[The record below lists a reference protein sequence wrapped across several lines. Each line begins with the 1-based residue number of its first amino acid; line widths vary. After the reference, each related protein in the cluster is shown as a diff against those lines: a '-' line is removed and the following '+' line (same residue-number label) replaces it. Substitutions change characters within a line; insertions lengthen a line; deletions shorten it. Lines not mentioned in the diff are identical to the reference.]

1 MLAHLLYG
9 YLLCIQ
15 GLHSI
20 GRGLLLY
27 YLVLGCLAIPLGQ
40 DNERQFPRLLFCVTL
55 KICRTEGTGRRGV
68 YYMENASRILEIAS
82 SLEFKDL
89 QKDLEQ
95 IIERSKKANAE
106 LIFPLVGE
114 FSSGKTTLLNALT
127 DCKKLETA
135 TKPTTATIYE
145 LHFGCEKCSANVLTS
160 NGQLEEYDID
170 NLKNEVLKDATVVNI
185 FDTSTRVPS
194 TTILV
199 DTPGLSS
206 PDPKHKQTLVDF
218 LPYADGILLVTDVN
232 QQITRSLTDFIDTMK
247 LSKKPIYLVIT
258 KCDTKSSSDLEAA
271 KTYISDNCKLP
282 IQQIACVSASKDDL
296 HELYTLLDTIQKDKN
311 DIVKKVDGQRLKN
324 IVKEMLVRIEDL
336 LKASSS
342 DKDLDEAIRRQE
354 YELNVINRNIERLID
369 DTKSEIEDKE
379 RSIVRNF
386 EDKVSE
392 RLEVLVTGKSENFD
406 ADAVSAINNTASLLF
421 NDYKVSI
428 QRLLQ
433 EKAHSRRNTDDG
445 ISLRSLEEMDMSSYS
460 ISGLSYNLDL
470 NSAGH
475 QYDGWISTGVKVA
488 AAVGAVVAVASTG
501 GASAVAAAATVDNAI
516 DVADTVSDVSSIV
529 SNNRTVDRIE
539 RVVSLA
545 GKASDQFDTID
556 GYNQRAGQQVG
567 ANKGIV
573 ESMVGFVTDKTWG
586 KPQRKRAIRNYMDN
600 SLMPD
605 FKREI
610 TVVGN
615 QLIANIRISLQEEA
629 SETIDAK
636 RSSLEILKQERKD
649 KKDAYNQ
656 RINQIRDYK
665 HELMTL

>member
-1 MLAHLLYG
+1 
-9 YLLCIQ
+9 
-15 GLHSI
+15 
-20 GRGLLLY
+20 
-27 YLVLGCLAIPLGQ
+27 
-40 DNERQFPRLLFCVTL
+40 
-55 KICRTEGTGRRGV
+55 
-68 YYMENASRILEIAS
+68 MENTSRILEIAS

-89 QKDLEQ
+89 QKDLER
-95 IIERSKKANAE
+95 IIERSKQTNAE
-106 LIFPLVGE
+106 LVFPLVGE

-185 FDTSTRVPS
+185 FDTSTSVPS

-247 LSKKPIYLVIT
+247 LSKKPIYLIIT
-258 KCDTKSSSDLEAA
+258 KCDTKSSSDLESA

-282 IQQIACVSASKDDL
+282 IQQIACVSACKGEL
-296 HELYTLLDTIQKDKN
+296 QELYTMFDTIQKDKN
-311 DIVKKVDGQRLKN
+311 DIVKKVDGQRVKN

-386 EDKVSE
+386 EDTVSE
-392 RLEVLVTGKSENFD
+392 RLEVLVVGKSENFD

-421 NDYKVSI
+421 NDYKVGI

-433 EKAHSRRNTDDG
+433 EKARSKRDTDDG

-501 GASAVAAAATVDNAI
+501 GGAAVAAAATVDNAI

-636 RSSLEILKQERKD
+636 RSSLEKLKQERKD

>member
-1 MLAHLLYG
+1 
-9 YLLCIQ
+9 
-15 GLHSI
+15 
-20 GRGLLLY
+20 
-27 YLVLGCLAIPLGQ
+27 
-40 DNERQFPRLLFCVTL
+40 
-55 KICRTEGTGRRGV
+55 
-68 YYMENASRILEIAS
+68 MENISRILEIAS
-82 SLEFKDL
+82 SLGFDDL
-89 QKDLEQ
+89 KKDLER
-95 IIERSKKANAE
+95 INERSKQTNAE
-106 LIFPLVGE
+106 LVFPLVGE

-127 DCKKLETA
+127 DSKKLETA

-145 LHFGCEKCSANVLTS
+145 LHFGCEKCYANVLNS

-185 FDTSTRVPS
+185 FDTSIRVPS

-296 HELYTLLDTIQKDKN
+296 QELYTMFDTIQKDKN
-311 DIVKKVDGQRLKN
+311 DIVKKVDSQRTKN
-324 IVKEMLVRIEDL
+324 IIKEMLGRIDEL
-336 LKASSS
+336 LNASSS
-342 DKDLDEAIRRQE
+342 DKNLDEAIRRQE

-379 RSIVRNF
+379 RGIIRKF
-386 EDKVSE
+386 EDTISE

-406 ADAVSAINNTASLLF
+406 ADAVSIINNTASLLF
-421 NDYKVSI
+421 NDYKVGI
-428 QRLLQ
+428 QKVLQ
-433 EKAHSRRNTDDG
+433 EKARSRRNTDDG

-501 GASAVAAAATVDNAI
+501 GGAAVAAAATVDNAI
-516 DVADTVSDVSSIV
+516 DVADTVSDVSSMV
-529 SNNRTVDRIE
+529 SNNRTVERIE

-567 ANKGIV
+567 AKKGIV
-573 ESMVGFVTDKTWG
+573 ESMVGFVTDKTMG

-610 TVVGN
+610 NVVGN
-615 QLIANIRISLQEEA
+615 QLVTNIRISLQEEA
-629 SETIDAK
+629 SETIEAK
-636 RSSLEILKQERKD
+636 RSSLEKLKQERKD

-665 HELMTL
+665 HELMIL

>member
-1 MLAHLLYG
+1 MKPNGGDGEAR
-9 YLLCIQ
+9 
-15 GLHSI
+15 SI
-20 GRGLLLY
+20 
-27 YLVLGCLAIPLGQ
+27 
-40 DNERQFPRLLFCVTL
+40 
-55 KICRTEGTGRRGV
+55 
-68 YYMENASRILEIAS
+68 YMENASRILEIAS

-89 QKDLEQ
+89 QKELER
-95 IIERSKKANAE
+95 IIERSKQTNAE
-106 LIFPLVGE
+106 LVFPLVGE

-127 DCKKLETA
+127 DCKRLETA

-247 LSKKPIYLVIT
+247 LSKKPIYLIIT
-258 KCDTKSSSDLEAA
+258 KCDTKSSSDLESA

-282 IQQIACVSASKDDL
+282 IQQIACVSASKDEL
-296 HELYTLLDTIQKDKN
+296 QELYTMFDTIQKDKN

-386 EDKVSE
+386 EDTVSE

-406 ADAVSAINNTASLLF
+406 ADAVSTINNTASLLF

-501 GASAVAAAATVDNAI
+501 GGAAVAAAATVDNAI

-636 RSSLEILKQERKD
+636 RSSLEKLKQERKD

>member
-1 MLAHLLYG
+1 
-9 YLLCIQ
+9 
-15 GLHSI
+15 
-20 GRGLLLY
+20 
-27 YLVLGCLAIPLGQ
+27 
-40 DNERQFPRLLFCVTL
+40 
-55 KICRTEGTGRRGV
+55 
-68 YYMENASRILEIAS
+68 MENICQILEIAN
-82 SLEFKDL
+82 SLGFSDL
-89 QKDLEQ
+89 ITDLER
-95 IIERSKKANAE
+95 INVRSKQVNTE

-145 LHFGCEKCSANVLTS
+145 VHFGCEKCCATILNS
-160 NGQLEEYDID
+160 NGELDECDIN
-170 NLKNEVLKDATVVNI
+170 NLKNEVLKNATVVNI
-185 FDTSTRVPS
+185 FDTSTSVPA

-218 LPYADGILLVTDVN
+218 LPYADGILLVTDIN

-258 KCDTKSSSDLEAA
+258 KCDTKSTTDLEAA

-282 IQQIACVSASKDDL
+282 IQQIACVSAAKNDL
-296 HELYTLLDTIQKDKN
+296 GELYTLLDNIQKDKN
-311 DIVKKVDGQRLKN
+311 NIVRQVDEQRIKN
-324 IVKEMLVRIEDL
+324 IVKEMLNRIEEL

-342 DKDLDEAIRRQE
+342 DKELDEAIRKQE
-354 YELNVINRNIERLID
+354 YELSLIHRNIERLIE
-369 DTKSEIEDKE
+369 DTKVEIEDKE
-379 RSIVRNF
+379 RGIIRTF
-386 EDKVSE
+386 EDTISE

-421 NDYKVSI
+421 NDYKI
-428 QRLLQ
+428 GIKRILQ
-433 EKAHSRRNTDDG
+433 EKAQSRRNTEDN

-460 ISGLSYNLDL
+460 LSGLSYNLDL

-501 GASAVAAAATVDNAI
+501 GGAAVAAATNVDNAI
-516 DVADTVSDVSSIV
+516 DIADTVSDVGSII
-529 SNNRTVDRIE
+529 SNNRTANRIE
-539 RVVSLA
+539 KVVSIA
-545 GKASDQFDTID
+545 GKAGDKFDAIE
-556 GYNQRAGQQVG
+556 GYNQRAAQQVG

-610 TVVGN
+610 SAVGN
-615 QLIANIRISLQEEA
+615 QLINNIRMSLQEEA

-636 RSSLEILKQERKD
+636 RYSLEKLKQERKD

-665 HELMTL
+665 HELITL

>member
-1 MLAHLLYG
+1 
-9 YLLCIQ
+9 
-15 GLHSI
+15 
-20 GRGLLLY
+20 
-27 YLVLGCLAIPLGQ
+27 
-40 DNERQFPRLLFCVTL
+40 
-55 KICRTEGTGRRGV
+55 
-68 YYMENASRILEIAS
+68 MENASRILEIAS

-89 QKDLEQ
+89 QKDLER
-95 IIERSKKANAE
+95 IVKRSKQTNTE
-106 LIFPLVGE
+106 LVFPLVGE

-218 LPYADGILLVTDVN
+218 LPYADGILLCVEVN
-232 QQITRSLTDFIDTMK
+232 QGLTKSLSDFVGTMK
-247 LSKKPIYLVIT
+247 LLKKPIYIILTRCID
-258 KCDTKSSSDLEAA
+258 KAHADIEALREYINENIEFSIKDIICTSA
-271 KTYISDNCKLP
+271 KEGVLDEFYSLM
-282 IQQIACVSASKDDL
+282 
-296 HELYTLLDTIQKDKN
+296 DTIQKDKN
-311 DIVKKVDGQRLKN
+311 DIVKKVDGQRVKN

-386 EDKVSE
+386 EDTVSE

-433 EKAHSRRNTDDG
+433 EKARSRRNTDDG

-460 ISGLSYNLDL
+460 ISGLNYNLDL

-475 QYDGWISTGVKVA
+475 QYDGWISTGVKVTA
-488 AAVGAVVAVASTG
+488 AVVATAVVVHTAGAALTG
-501 GASAVAAAATVDNAI
+501 TGSAAKAASAVGEVVTVDNAI

-545 GKASDQFDTID
+545 GKASDKFDTID

-636 RSSLEILKQERKD
+636 RSSLEKLKQERKD

>member
-1 MLAHLLYG
+1 MPNG
-9 YLLCIQ
+9 
-15 GLHSI
+15 
-20 GRGLLLY
+20 
-27 YLVLGCLAIPLGQ
+27 
-40 DNERQFPRLLFCVTL
+40 
-55 KICRTEGTGRRGV
+55 GTGRRGV

-89 QKDLEQ
+89 QKDLER

-247 LSKKPIYLVIT
+247 LSKKPIYLIIT
-258 KCDTKSSSDLEAA
+258 KCDTKSSSDLESA

-282 IQQIACVSASKDDL
+282 IQQIACVSASKDEL
-296 HELYTLLDTIQKDKN
+296 QELYTMFDTIQKDKN

-379 RSIVRNF
+379 RSIIRNF
-386 EDKVSE
+386 EDTVSE

-475 QYDGWISTGVKVA
+475 QYDG
-488 AAVGAVVAVASTG
+488 
-501 GASAVAAAATVDNAI
+501 
-516 DVADTVSDVSSIV
+516 
-529 SNNRTVDRIE
+529 
-539 RVVSLA
+539 
-545 GKASDQFDTID
+545 
-556 GYNQRAGQQVG
+556 
-567 ANKGIV
+567 
-573 ESMVGFVTDKTWG
+573 
-586 KPQRKRAIRNYMDN
+586 
-600 SLMPD
+600 
-605 FKREI
+605 
-610 TVVGN
+610 
-615 QLIANIRISLQEEA
+615 
-629 SETIDAK
+629 
-636 RSSLEILKQERKD
+636 
-649 KKDAYNQ
+649 
-656 RINQIRDYK
+656 
-665 HELMTL
+665 

>member
-1 MLAHLLYG
+1 
-9 YLLCIQ
+9 
-15 GLHSI
+15 
-20 GRGLLLY
+20 
-27 YLVLGCLAIPLGQ
+27 
-40 DNERQFPRLLFCVTL
+40 
-55 KICRTEGTGRRGV
+55 
-68 YYMENASRILEIAS
+68 MENASRILEIAS

-89 QKDLEQ
+89 QKDLER

-296 HELYTLLDTIQKDKN
+296 HELYTLLDIIQKDKN
-311 DIVKKVDGQRLKN
+311 DIVKKVDGQRVKN

-386 EDKVSE
+386 EDTVSE

-433 EKAHSRRNTDDG
+433 EKAHSRRNTDYG

-501 GASAVAAAATVDNAI
+501 GGAAVAAAATVDNAV
-516 DVADTVSDVSSIV
+516 DVADTVSDVGSIV

-636 RSSLEILKQERKD
+636 RSSLEKLKQERKD

>member
-1 MLAHLLYG
+1 MNIIH
-9 YLLCIQ
+9 
-15 GLHSI
+15 
-20 GRGLLLY
+20 
-27 YLVLGCLAIPLGQ
+27 
-40 DNERQFPRLLFCVTL
+40 
-55 KICRTEGTGRRGV
+55 
-68 YYMENASRILEIAS
+68 MENIYQILGIAS
-82 SLEFKDL
+82 SLSFNDL
-89 QKDLEQ
+89 TTDLER
-95 IIERSKKANAE
+95 IKKRSEQVNTE

-145 LHFGCEKCSANVLTS
+145 VHFGCEKCCATILNS
-160 NGQLEEYDID
+160 NGELEECDIN
-170 NLKNEVLKDATVVNI
+170 NLKNEFLKDATVVNI
-185 FDTSTRVPS
+185 FDTSTCVPA

-218 LPYADGILLVTDVN
+218 LPYADGILLVTDIN

-258 KCDTKSSSDLEAA
+258 KCDTKSTFDLDAA
-271 KTYISDNCKLP
+271 KIYISDNCKLP
-282 IQQIACVSASKDDL
+282 IQQIACVSATKNDL
-296 HELYTLLDTIQKDKN
+296 GELYTLLDNIQKDKN
-311 DIVKKVDGQRLKN
+311 NIVRQVDEQQIKN
-324 IVKEMLVRIEDL
+324 IVKEMLNRIEEL

-342 DKDLDEAIRRQE
+342 DKELDEAIRKQE
-354 YELNVINRNIERLID
+354 YELNIIHRNIERLIE
-369 DTKSEIEDKE
+369 DTKAEIEDKE
-379 RSIVRNF
+379 RGIIQAF
-386 EDKVSE
+386 EDTISE

-421 NDYKVSI
+421 NDYKI
-428 QRLLQ
+428 GIKRILQ
-433 EKAHSRRNTDDG
+433 EKAHLRCNTEDN

-460 ISGLSYNLDL
+460 FSGLNYNLDL

-501 GASAVAAAATVDNAI
+501 GSTAVAAAANVDNAI
-516 DVADTVSDVSSIV
+516 DIADTVSDVGSII
-529 SNNRTVDRIE
+529 SNNQTANRIE
-539 RVVSLA
+539 KVVSIADKA
-545 GKASDQFDTID
+545 GDKFDAIE
-556 GYNQRAGQQVG
+556 GYNQRAAQQVG

-600 SLMPD
+600 SLMPY
-605 FKREI
+605 FKKEI
-610 TVVGN
+610 SAIGN
-615 QLIANIRISLQEEA
+615 QLINNIRMSLQEEA

-636 RSSLEILKQERKD
+636 RSSLEKLKQERKD

-656 RINQIRDYK
+656 KINQIRDYK

>member
-1 MLAHLLYG
+1 
-9 YLLCIQ
+9 
-15 GLHSI
+15 
-20 GRGLLLY
+20 
-27 YLVLGCLAIPLGQ
+27 
-40 DNERQFPRLLFCVTL
+40 
-55 KICRTEGTGRRGV
+55 
-68 YYMENASRILEIAS
+68 MENASRILEIAS

-89 QKDLEQ
+89 QKDLER

-247 LSKKPIYLVIT
+247 LSKKPIYLIIT
-258 KCDTKSSSDLEAA
+258 KCDTKSSSDLESA

-282 IQQIACVSASKDDL
+282 IQQIACVSASKDEL
-296 HELYTLLDTIQKDKN
+296 QELYTMFDTIQKDKN

-386 EDKVSE
+386 EDTVSE
-392 RLEVLVTGKSENFD
+392 RLEVLVVGKSDNFD

-433 EKAHSRRNTDDG
+433 EKARSKRNTDDG
-445 ISLRSLEEMDMSSYS
+445 ILLRSLEEMDISSYS

-556 GYNQRAGQQVG
+556 GYNQRAGQQMG

-629 SETIDAK
+629 SETIDVK
-636 RSSLEILKQERKD
+636 RSSLEKLKQERKD

>member
-1 MLAHLLYG
+1 
-9 YLLCIQ
+9 
-15 GLHSI
+15 
-20 GRGLLLY
+20 
-27 YLVLGCLAIPLGQ
+27 
-40 DNERQFPRLLFCVTL
+40 
-55 KICRTEGTGRRGV
+55 
-68 YYMENASRILEIAS
+68 MENASRILEIAS

-89 QKDLEQ
+89 QKDLER

-282 IQQIACVSASKDDL
+282 IQQIACVSASKDEL
-296 HELYTLLDTIQKDKN
+296 QELYTMFDTIQKDKN

-386 EDKVSE
+386 EDTVSE

-516 DVADTVSDVSSIV
+516 DVADTVSDVRSIV

-615 QLIANIRISLQEEA
+615 QLIANIRIFLQEEA

-636 RSSLEILKQERKD
+636 RSSLEKLKQERKD

>member
-1 MLAHLLYG
+1 MALFRVTVKTAKNSNGVQIDEEKNLMENLDKFIDIAE
-9 YLLCIQ
+9 YLELGNLVQ
-15 GLHSI
+15 ELQTVKKRS
-20 GRGLLLY
+20 RQENVT
-27 YLVLGCLAIPLGQ
+27 LVL
-40 DNERQFPRLLFCVTL
+40 
-55 KICRTEGTGRRGV
+55 
-68 YYMENASRILEIAS
+68 
-82 SLEFKDL
+82 
-89 QKDLEQ
+89 
-95 IIERSKKANAE
+95 
-106 LIFPLVGE
+106 PLVGE

-170 NLKNEVLKDATVVNI
+170 NLKNEVLKDATVVNL

-206 PDPKHKQTLVDF
+206 SDPRHKQTLVDF

-247 LSKKPIYLVIT
+247 LSQKPIYLIIT

-311 DIVKKVDGQRLKN
+311 DIVKKVDGQRVKN
-324 IVKEMLVRIEDL
+324 IIKEMLNRMEEL

-379 RSIVRNF
+379 RSIIRNF
-386 EDKVSE
+386 EDTVSE
-392 RLEVLVTGKSENFD
+392 RLEVLVAGKSENFD

-433 EKAHSRRNTDDG
+433 EKARSRRNTDDG

-475 QYDGWISTGVKVA
+475 QYDGWISTSVKVTAAIVATAVVVHTAGTALA
-488 AAVGAVVAVASTG
+488 AAGGTAKAVSAASEVT
-501 GASAVAAAATVDNAI
+501 TVNNAI
-516 DVADTVSDVSSIV
+516 GIADTVSDVGSIV
-529 SNNRTVDRIE
+529 SNKRTVNRIE

-545 GKASDQFDTID
+545 GKASDQFDKID
-556 GYNQRAGQQVG
+556 GYNQRVGQQVG
-567 ANKGIV
+567 TNEGIV
-573 ESMVGFVTDKTWG
+573 ESMVGFVTDKAMG

-636 RSSLEILKQERKD
+636 RSSLEKLKQERKD

>member
-1 MLAHLLYG
+1 
-9 YLLCIQ
+9 
-15 GLHSI
+15 
-20 GRGLLLY
+20 
-27 YLVLGCLAIPLGQ
+27 
-40 DNERQFPRLLFCVTL
+40 
-55 KICRTEGTGRRGV
+55 
-68 YYMENASRILEIAS
+68 MENICQILEIAN
-82 SLEFKDL
+82 SLGFSDL
-89 QKDLEQ
+89 ITDLER
-95 IIERSKKANAE
+95 INVRSKQVNTE

-145 LHFGCEKCSANVLTS
+145 VHFGCEKCCATILNS
-160 NGQLEEYDID
+160 NGELDECDIN
-170 NLKNEVLKDATVVNI
+170 NLKNEVLKNATVVNI
-185 FDTSTRVPS
+185 FDTSTCVPA

-218 LPYADGILLVTDVN
+218 LPYADGILLVTDIN

-258 KCDTKSSSDLEAA
+258 KCDTKSTTDLEAA

-282 IQQIACVSASKDDL
+282 IQQIACVSAAKNDL
-296 HELYTLLDTIQKDKN
+296 GELYTLLDNIQKDKN
-311 DIVKKVDGQRLKN
+311 NIVRQVDEQRIKN
-324 IVKEMLVRIEDL
+324 IVKEMLNRIEEL

-342 DKDLDEAIRRQE
+342 DKELDEAIRKQE
-354 YELNVINRNIERLID
+354 YELSLIHRNIERLIE
-369 DTKSEIEDKE
+369 DTKVEIEDKE
-379 RSIVRNF
+379 RGIIRTF
-386 EDKVSE
+386 EDTISE
-392 RLEVLVTGKSENFD
+392 RLEVLVTEKSENFD

-421 NDYKVSI
+421 NDYKI
-428 QRLLQ
+428 GIKRILQ
-433 EKAHSRRNTDDG
+433 EKVQSRRNTEDN

-460 ISGLSYNLDL
+460 LSGLSYNLDL

-501 GASAVAAAATVDNAI
+501 GGAAVAAATNVDNAI
-516 DVADTVSDVSSIV
+516 DIADTVSDVGSII
-529 SNNRTVDRIE
+529 SNNRTANRIE
-539 RVVSLA
+539 KVVSIA
-545 GKASDQFDTID
+545 GKAGDKFDAIE
-556 GYNQRAGQQVG
+556 GYNQRAAQQVG

-573 ESMVGFVTDKTWG
+573 ESMVGFVIDKTWG

-610 TVVGN
+610 LAVGN
-615 QLIANIRISLQEEA
+615 QLINNIRMSLQEEA

-636 RSSLEILKQERKD
+636 RYSLEKLKQERKD

-665 HELMTL
+665 HELITL

>member
-1 MLAHLLYG
+1 
-9 YLLCIQ
+9 
-15 GLHSI
+15 
-20 GRGLLLY
+20 
-27 YLVLGCLAIPLGQ
+27 
-40 DNERQFPRLLFCVTL
+40 
-55 KICRTEGTGRRGV
+55 
-68 YYMENASRILEIAS
+68 MENICQILEIAN
-82 SLEFKDL
+82 SLGFSDL
-89 QKDLEQ
+89 ITDLER
-95 IIERSKKANAE
+95 INVRSKQVNTE

-145 LHFGCEKCSANVLTS
+145 VHFGCEKCCATILNS
-160 NGQLEEYDID
+160 NGELDECDIN
-170 NLKNEVLKDATVVNI
+170 NLKNEVLKNATVVNI
-185 FDTSTRVPS
+185 FDTSTCVPA

-218 LPYADGILLVTDVN
+218 LPYADGILLVTDIN

-258 KCDTKSSSDLEAA
+258 KCDTKSTTDLEAA

-282 IQQIACVSASKDDL
+282 IQQIACVSAAKNDL
-296 HELYTLLDTIQKDKN
+296 GELYTLLDNIQKDKN
-311 DIVKKVDGQRLKN
+311 NIVRQVDEQRIKN
-324 IVKEMLVRIEDL
+324 IVKEMLNRIEEL

-342 DKDLDEAIRRQE
+342 DKELDEAIRKQE
-354 YELNVINRNIERLID
+354 YELSLIHRNIERLIE
-369 DTKSEIEDKE
+369 DTKVEIEDKE
-379 RSIVRNF
+379 RGIIRTF
-386 EDKVSE
+386 EDTISE
-392 RLEVLVTGKSENFD
+392 RLEVLVTEKSENFD

-421 NDYKVSI
+421 NDYKI
-428 QRLLQ
+428 GIKRILQ
-433 EKAHSRRNTDDG
+433 EKVQSRRNTEDN

-460 ISGLSYNLDL
+460 LSGLSYNLDL

-501 GASAVAAAATVDNAI
+501 GGAAVAAATNVDNAI
-516 DVADTVSDVSSIV
+516 DIADTVSDVGSII
-529 SNNRTVDRIE
+529 SNNRTANRIE
-539 RVVSLA
+539 KVVSIA
-545 GKASDQFDTID
+545 GKAGDKFDAIE
-556 GYNQRAGQQVG
+556 GYNQRAAQQVG

-610 TVVGN
+610 SAVGN
-615 QLIANIRISLQEEA
+615 QLINNIRMSLQEEA

-636 RSSLEILKQERKD
+636 RYSLEKLKQERKD

-665 HELMTL
+665 HELITL

>member
-1 MLAHLLYG
+1 M
-9 YLLCIQ
+9 
-15 GLHSI
+15 
-20 GRGLLLY
+20 
-27 YLVLGCLAIPLGQ
+27 
-40 DNERQFPRLLFCVTL
+40 
-55 KICRTEGTGRRGV
+55 GTGRRGV

-89 QKDLEQ
+89 QKDLER

-247 LSKKPIYLVIT
+247 LSKKPIYLIIT
-258 KCDTKSSSDLEAA
+258 KCDTKSSSDLESA

-282 IQQIACVSASKDDL
+282 IQQIACVSASKDEL
-296 HELYTLLDTIQKDKN
+296 QELYTMFDTIQKDKN
-311 DIVKKVDGQRLKN
+311 DIVKKVDGQRVKN

-386 EDKVSE
+386 EDTVSE

-421 NDYKVSI
+421 NDYKVNI

-433 EKAHSRRNTDDG
+433 EKARSRRNTDDG
-445 ISLRSLEEMDMSSYS
+445 ISLRSLEEMDMSFYS

-636 RSSLEILKQERKD
+636 RSSLEKLKQERKD
-649 KKDAYNQ
+649 KKDVYNQ

-665 HELMTL
+665 YELMTL

>member
-1 MLAHLLYG
+1 
-9 YLLCIQ
+9 
-15 GLHSI
+15 
-20 GRGLLLY
+20 
-27 YLVLGCLAIPLGQ
+27 
-40 DNERQFPRLLFCVTL
+40 
-55 KICRTEGTGRRGV
+55 
-68 YYMENASRILEIAS
+68 MENICQILEIAN
-82 SLEFKDL
+82 SLGFSDL
-89 QKDLEQ
+89 ITDLER
-95 IIERSKKANAE
+95 INVRSKQVNTE

-145 LHFGCEKCSANVLTS
+145 VHFGCEKSCATILNS
-160 NGQLEEYDID
+160 NGELDECDIN
-170 NLKNEVLKDATVVNI
+170 NLKNEVLKNATVVNI
-185 FDTSTRVPS
+185 FDTSTSVPA

-218 LPYADGILLVTDVN
+218 LPYADGILLVTDIN

-258 KCDTKSSSDLEAA
+258 KCDTKSTTDLEAA

-282 IQQIACVSASKDDL
+282 IQQIACVSAAKNDL
-296 HELYTLLDTIQKDKN
+296 GELYTLLDNIQKDKN
-311 DIVKKVDGQRLKN
+311 NIVRQVDEQRIKN
-324 IVKEMLVRIEDL
+324 IVKEMLNRIEEL

-342 DKDLDEAIRRQE
+342 DKELDEAIRKQE
-354 YELNVINRNIERLID
+354 YELSLIHRNIERLIE
-369 DTKSEIEDKE
+369 DTKVEIEDKE
-379 RSIVRNF
+379 RGIIRTF
-386 EDKVSE
+386 EDTISE

-421 NDYKVSI
+421 NDYKI
-428 QRLLQ
+428 GIKRILQ
-433 EKAHSRRNTDDG
+433 EKAQSRRNTEDN

-460 ISGLSYNLDL
+460 LSGLSYNLDL

-501 GASAVAAAATVDNAI
+501 GGAAVAAATNVDNAI
-516 DVADTVSDVSSIV
+516 DIADTVSDVGSII
-529 SNNRTVDRIE
+529 SNNRTANRIE
-539 RVVSLA
+539 KVVSIA
-545 GKASDQFDTID
+545 GKAGDKFDAIE
-556 GYNQRAGQQVG
+556 GYNQRAAQQVG

-610 TVVGN
+610 SAVGN
-615 QLIANIRISLQEEA
+615 QLINNIRMSLQEEA

-636 RSSLEILKQERKD
+636 RYSLEKLKQERKD

-665 HELMTL
+665 HELITL

>member
-1 MLAHLLYG
+1 MLN
-9 YLLCIQ
+9 
-15 GLHSI
+15 
-20 GRGLLLY
+20 R
-27 YLVLGCLAIPLGQ
+27 
-40 DNERQFPRLLFCVTL
+40 
-55 KICRTEGTGRRGV
+55 
-68 YYMENASRILEIAS
+68 MEE
-82 SLEFKDL
+82 
-89 QKDLEQ
+89 
-95 IIERSKKANAE
+95 
-106 LIFPLVGE
+106 
-114 FSSGKTTLLNALT
+114 
-127 DCKKLETA
+127 
-135 TKPTTATIYE
+135 
-145 LHFGCEKCSANVLTS
+145 
-160 NGQLEEYDID
+160 
-170 NLKNEVLKDATVVNI
+170 
-185 FDTSTRVPS
+185 
-194 TTILV
+194 
-199 DTPGLSS
+199 
-206 PDPKHKQTLVDF
+206 
-218 LPYADGILLVTDVN
+218 
-232 QQITRSLTDFIDTMK
+232 
-247 LSKKPIYLVIT
+247 
-258 KCDTKSSSDLEAA
+258 
-271 KTYISDNCKLP
+271 
-282 IQQIACVSASKDDL
+282 
-296 HELYTLLDTIQKDKN
+296 
-311 DIVKKVDGQRLKN
+311 
-324 IVKEMLVRIEDL
+324 L

-342 DKDLDEAIRRQE
+342 DTDLDEAIRRQE
-354 YELNVINRNIERLID
+354 YELNIINRNIERLID

-421 NDYKVSI
+421 NDNKVSI

-460 ISGLSYNLDL
+460 ISGLSYSLDL

-501 GASAVAAAATVDNAI
+501 GGAAVAAAATVDNAI
-516 DVADTVSDVSSIV
+516 DVADTVSDVGSIV

-636 RSSLEILKQERKD
+636 RSSLEKLKQERKD

>member
-89 QKDLEQ
+89 QKDLER

-386 EDKVSE
+386 EDTVSE

-445 ISLRSLEEMDMSSYS
+445 ISLRSIEEMDMSSYS

-615 QLIANIRISLQEEA
+615 QFIANIRISLQEEA

>member
-1 MLAHLLYG
+1 
-9 YLLCIQ
+9 
-15 GLHSI
+15 
-20 GRGLLLY
+20 
-27 YLVLGCLAIPLGQ
+27 
-40 DNERQFPRLLFCVTL
+40 
-55 KICRTEGTGRRGV
+55 
-68 YYMENASRILEIAS
+68 MENICKILEIAS
-82 SLEFKDL
+82 SLMFNDL
-89 QKDLEQ
+89 MMDLEQ
-95 IIERSKKANAE
+95 IKERSKQVNSE

-145 LHFGCEKCSANVLTS
+145 VHFGCENCSAKILNS
-160 NGQLEEYDID
+160 NGEFEECDIN
-170 NLKNEVLKDATVVNI
+170 NLKNDELKDAAVVNI
-185 FDTSTRVPS
+185 YDTSTRVPS

-218 LPYADGILLVTDVN
+218 LQFTDGILLVIDVN
-232 QQITRSLTDFIDTMK
+232 QQITRSLTDFIDTMR
-247 LSKKPIYLVIT
+247 LSQKPIYLVIT

-282 IQQIACVSASKDDL
+282 IQQIACVSASKNEL
-296 HELYTLLDTIQKDKN
+296 SELYTLLDIIQKDKN
-311 DIVKKVDGQRLKN
+311 NIVRQVDEQRIKN
-324 IVKEMLVRIEDL
+324 IVKEMLNRIEEL

-342 DKDLDEAIRRQE
+342 DKELDDAIRKQE
-354 YELNVINRNIERLID
+354 YELNIIHRNIERLIE
-369 DTKSEIEDKE
+369 DTKAEIEDKE
-379 RSIVRNF
+379 RGIIRAF
-386 EDKVSE
+386 EDTISE

-406 ADAVSAINNTASLLF
+406 TDAVSAINNTASLLF
-421 NDYKVSI
+421 NDYKI
-428 QRLLQ
+428 GIKRILQ
-433 EKAHSRRNTDDG
+433 VKAHSRCKTEDK

-460 ISGLSYNLDL
+460 LSGLNYNLDL

-501 GASAVAAAATVDNAI
+501 GGTAVAAAANVDNAI
-516 DVADTVSDVSSIV
+516 DIADTVSDVGSII
-529 SNNRTVDRIE
+529 SNNQTANRIE
-539 RVVSLA
+539 KVVSIA
-545 GKASDQFDTID
+545 GKAGDKFDAIE
-556 GYNQRAGQQVG
+556 GYNQRAAQQVG

-573 ESMVGFVTDKTWG
+573 ESIVGFVTDKTWG

-610 TVVGN
+610 SAVGN
-615 QLIANIRISLQEEA
+615 QLINNIRMSLQEEA

-636 RSSLEILKQERKD
+636 RSSLEKLKQERKD

>member
-1 MLAHLLYG
+1 
-9 YLLCIQ
+9 
-15 GLHSI
+15 
-20 GRGLLLY
+20 
-27 YLVLGCLAIPLGQ
+27 
-40 DNERQFPRLLFCVTL
+40 
-55 KICRTEGTGRRGV
+55 
-68 YYMENASRILEIAS
+68 MENASRILEIAS

-89 QKDLEQ
+89 QKDLER

-247 LSKKPIYLVIT
+247 LSKKPIYLIIT
-258 KCDTKSSSDLEAA
+258 KCDTKSSSDLESA

-282 IQQIACVSASKDDL
+282 IQQIACVSASKDEL
-296 HELYTLLDTIQKDKN
+296 QELYTMFDTIQKDKN

-386 EDKVSE
+386 EDTVSE

-460 ISGLSYNLDL
+460 ISGLSYNIDL

-636 RSSLEILKQERKD
+636 RSSLEKLKQERKD